1 MSRDFHQ
8 HHAII
13 IKAASVSSPP
23 YTTDSLCSLRR
34 LCGFSSFLRN
44 LTNLLLTFGT
54 DALVIMRS
62 RNGCAWLPLP
72 VANGCFGERIVNATA
87 QHGSRDA

>member
-8 HHAII
+8 HHHQSRQRVITTI
-13 IKAASVSSPP
+13 HDGQSLSV
-23 YTTDSLCSLRR
+23 
-34 LCGFSSFLRN
+34 CGFSSFLRN

-62 RNGCAWLPLP
+62 
-72 VANGCFGERIVNATA
+72 
-87 QHGSRDA
+87 